1 MIVYISILDNA
12 GDNHNMT
19 EKNSFNK
26 TCFTANQI

>member
-1 MIVYISILDNA
+1 MTAHTSILDNA

-19 EKNSFNK
+19 EKNSLNK